1 MIWYAT
7 PGQEVLAE
15 AFMYL
20 LLVAFGC
27 GVLLLGGIVVVEMFM
42 WRWYDKRQSAQD
54 NPPDPVVADTVGADV
69 VRPRARHKSIFP
81 RVK

>member
-7 PGQEVLAE
+7 PGQEALIE

-20 LLVAFGC
+20 LLVVFWC
-27 GVLLLGGIVVVEMFM
+27 GVLLLGGIVVIEMFV
-42 WRWYDKRQSAQD
+42 WRWYDKRQSAQG
-54 NPPDPVVADTVGADV
+54 NPPDTVVADTVAADV
-69 VRPRARHKSIFP
+69 VRPRTLHKSIFP